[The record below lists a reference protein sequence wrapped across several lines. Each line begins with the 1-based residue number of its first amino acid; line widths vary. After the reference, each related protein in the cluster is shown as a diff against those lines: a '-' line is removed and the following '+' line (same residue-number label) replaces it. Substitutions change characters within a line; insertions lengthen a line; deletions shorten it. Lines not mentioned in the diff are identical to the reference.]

1 MASDD
6 IDLDALLAETE
17 KLKDACRNLGMDE
30 ESAFFIKH
38 SKALQRKYKPG
49 RKQAARAGEAS
60 SKLHADPP
68 SSAGFSWCSDPKTD
82 GFPGF
87 GAKGIKMKNW
97 EACVAHLNEQK
108 AGGGED
114 WQPDWRGSRGSTASM
129 AAHGKG
135 VCNVRKYQ
143 SMVTGEDDVVYARV
157 VELDKGKT
165 YLFEKGEI
173 TKEAEHDWY
182 VQQGLF
188 LKGKKGSS
196 SSSAAPQVQV
206 APDPPDDA
214 EEEAAE
220 EQASAPQR
228 KQRRT
233 AKRS

>member
-6 IDLDALLAETE
+6 VDLDALLAETE
-17 KLKDACRNLGMDE
+17 KLKEACANLGMGED
-30 ESAFFIKH
+30 SAFFIKH
-38 SKALQRKYKPG
+38 SKALQKKFKPG
-49 RKQAARAGEAS
+49 RKQAARAGDSS

-68 SSAGFSWCSDPKTD
+68 SSAGFTWSNDPKTD
-82 GFPGF
+82 GFSF
-87 GAKGIKMKNW
+87 GAKGIKMKGW

-114 WQPDWRGSRGSTASM
+114 WQADWRGSRGSTASM
-129 AAHGKG
+129 GAYGKG

-143 SMVTGEDDVVYARV
+143 SMVGEDDVAYARV
-157 VELDKGKT
+157 VELDKGKM

-173 TKEAEHDWY
+173 TKPAEHDWY

-196 SSSAAPQVQV
+196 SAPQVQV